1 MKIDYSKI
9 KIAEGKLQPLSM
21 VTLQIDEKTNTAN
34 LNWNQDIKSKTKFDK
49 SNDRVNIVCFNEALP
64 NEIFRK
70 SPSNRV
76 EGKAIVE
83 LPKHWNAS
91 ETHFWLYASSWDMM
105 YNSDSV
111 YI

>member
-1 MKIDYSKI
+1 
-9 KIAEGKLQPLSM
+9 
-21 VTLQIDEKTNTAN
+21 
-34 LNWNQDIKSKTKFDK
+34 
-49 SNDRVNIVCFNEALP
+49 CFNEALP

-70 SPSNRV
+70 RSNNRV

-105 YNSDSV
+105 HNSDSV